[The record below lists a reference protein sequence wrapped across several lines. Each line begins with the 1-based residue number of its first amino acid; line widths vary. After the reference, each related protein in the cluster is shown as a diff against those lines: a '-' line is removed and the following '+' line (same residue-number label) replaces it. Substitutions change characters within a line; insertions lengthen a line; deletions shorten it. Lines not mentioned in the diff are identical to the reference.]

1 MAKLL
6 HEQELTFLSSFE
18 ETKYSVACVR
28 IFRGYG
34 KGSRDIIS
42 RWIRSLIQ
50 GQGISVYRA
59 EGMFDYINSSDSAE
73 GLFRIANCPEAK
85 GIVNLGT
92 GKSRTVSDVI
102 RILLHYFPEAKI
114 ENVNSNIKF
123 EASEASIDKLKKLL
137 NWVPSRKLEQTIP
150 DIIEYE
156 KNKWSKRSSKE
167 KKYTAQS

>member
-1 MAKLL
+1 MVL
-6 HEQELTFLSSFE
+6 HEQELTFLSALRNKIQCGLCKNISW
-18 ETKYSVACVR
+18 VC
-28 IFRGYG
+28 
-34 KGSRDIIS
+34 KGWRDIIS

-137 NWVPSRKLEQTIP
+137 NWFQADSNRRFQI
-150 DIIEYE
+150 
-156 KNKWSKRSSKE
+156 
-167 KKYTAQS
+167 